1 LYHLRNISQLDTLII
16 SDEAKIYSENTFMKK
31 KMYYNMRIKSIQIQ
45 FSTLEKLLKR
55 AKNIKNDSI
64 NEDISYIEFK

>member
-1 LYHLRNISQLDTLII
+1 MYHLRNISQLDTLII